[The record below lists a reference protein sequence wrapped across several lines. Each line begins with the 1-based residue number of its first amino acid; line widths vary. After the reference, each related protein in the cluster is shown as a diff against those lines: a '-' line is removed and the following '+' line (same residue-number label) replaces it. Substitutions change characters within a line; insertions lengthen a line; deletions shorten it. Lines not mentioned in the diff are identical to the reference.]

1 MAAMATGPL
10 PNHEAPGMPGPEAS
24 EPGEA
29 ARRTSLKH
37 QRLVALLRIA
47 LPLATLLLATL
58 VITWPKFQNRERS
71 SFSLSPTNADPK
83 EVEQLTMV
91 NPKFVGL
98 DSKQEPYTVTART
111 ANQDHPGAD
120 LVLLDQPQA
129 DITLASG
136 AWVTVTALNGRYT
149 QKEQLLDLI
158 GDINLFH
165 DSGFEFHT
173 EQAQVDLANSTMSG
187 DVPVTGHGPA
197 GTIDSEG
204 FMVLDHGQTVLFTGH
219 AKLHL
224 NPGAKS
230 VSSSKKTPA
239 APARAPASGKTR

>member
-1 MAAMATGPL
+1 MTAAMAAGPL
-10 PNHEAPGMPGPEAS
+10 PNPEMPGPETP
-24 EPGEA
+24 EPSDA
-29 ARRTSLKH
+29 ARLTSFKH

-58 VITWPKFQNRERS
+58 VIAWPKFQNRERTG
-71 SFSLSPTNADPK
+71 FTLSPTLADPK

-98 DSKQEPYTVTART
+98 DSKQQPYTVTARS
-111 ANQDHPGAD
+111 ANQDRPGAD
-120 LVLLDQPQA
+120 LVLLDRPQA
-129 DITLASG
+129 DITLESG
-136 AWVTVTALNGRYT
+136 AWITVTALNGRYT
-149 QKEQLLDLI
+149 QKEQLLDLM

-173 EQAQVDLANSTMSG
+173 EQAEIDLANNTMSG

-197 GTIDSEG
+197 GTIDSDG

-219 AKLHL
+219 AKLHI
-224 NPGAKS
+224 NAGAKS
-230 VSSSKKTPA
+230 VA
-239 APARAPASGKTR
+239 APKKSTVPAARAPTTGGTR

>member
-1 MAAMATGPL
+1 MASGPL
-10 PNHEAPGMPGPEAS
+10 PNHETPGSDIP
-24 EPGEA
+24 EPGIPEPSDA
-29 ARRTSLKH
+29 ARITSLKH
-37 QRLVALLRIA
+37 QRLVAWLRVA

-58 VITWPKFQNRERS
+58 VITWAKFQNRERR
-71 SFSLSPTNADPK
+71 SFSLSPTHADPK

-98 DSKQEPYTVTART
+98 DSKQEPYAVTAKT

-129 DITLASG
+129 DITVTSG
-136 AWVTVTALNGRYT
+136 AWITVTALNGRYM
-149 QKEQLLDLI
+149 QKEQMLDLA

-173 EQAQVDLANSTMSG
+173 EQAQIDLANNTMSG

-224 NPGAKS
+224 NPGVKS
-230 VSSSKKTPA
+230 MSSNKKTPT
-239 APARAPASGKTR
+239 PASGKTR

>member
-1 MAAMATGPL
+1 MATGPL
-10 PNHEAPGMPGPEAS
+10 PNHDVPEPDMS
-24 EPGEA
+24 QPGEA
-29 ARRTSLKH
+29 ARLTSLKH

-47 LPLATLLLATL
+47 LPLAALLLAAL
-58 VITWPKFQNRERS
+58 VIAWPKFQNRERS
-71 SFSLSPTNADPK
+71 SFNLSPTHADPK

-98 DSKQEPYTVTART
+98 DSKQEPYTVTAKA

-129 DITLASG
+129 DITLESG

-149 QKEQLLDLI
+149 QKEQLLNLI
-158 GDINLFH
+158 GDVNLFH

-173 EQAQVDLANSTMSG
+173 EQAQIDLANNTMSG

-197 GTIDSEG
+197 GTIDAEG

-230 VSSSKKTPA
+230 ATATKKSP
-239 APARAPASGKTR
+239 APAPRTPTTGKTR